1 MAERKKEG
9 MAPPA
14 LGGSSLLVAFA
25 VLALTVFALLSLST
39 VQADVR
45 LADASAQ
52 AVEDYYA
59 ADCQAQ
65 EILARL
71 RNGETV
77 EGVESITPTLTQKD
91 REQLGW
97 VLDSGLSSLH
107 EWTET
112 DLPLDD
118 EYVVTIPDEYIV
130 TIPAAKCVGYAVPIS
145 DTQELQVEVILY
157 GTDYVYG
164 ADYEVRRWQAVP
176 IGEWEPDDH
185 LNIWTGEE
193 E

>member
-52 AVEDYYA
+52 AVTDYYA

-77 EGVESITPTLTQKD
+77 EGVESLMPEE
-91 REQLGW
+91 RM
-97 VLDSGLSSLH
+97 S
-107 EWTET
+107 
-112 DLPLDD
+112 
-118 EYVVTIPDEYIV
+118 
-130 TIPAAKCVGYAVPIS
+130 YAVPIS

-157 GTDYVYG
+157 GS
-164 ADYEVRRWQAVP
+164 DYEILRWQAVP

-185 LNIWTGEE
+185 LNIWNGEDE
-193 E
+193 